1 MTNLSC
7 KIPGEIGMSDA
18 PACFWC
24 ARPFEPHRGGS
35 RQTFCRVACRA
46 AYHKATRQ
54 WCERAIAE
62 GRLSV
67 EMLRNTPPAAYTL
80 PGFEAA
86 ISPQSDIGSSPDSAL
101 SEPMA
106 RFVVEVSYYT
116 IEMLVGVRWL
126 RADQQDD
133 LFAIINAL
141 KRFGRTPSVL
151 RVV

>member
-1 MTNLSC
+1 
-7 KIPGEIGMSDA
+7 MSDA

-54 WCERAIAE
+54 WCEREIAE

-67 EMLRNTPPAAYTL
+67 ESLRIAAYTL
-80 PGFEAA
+80 PGAAEA
-86 ISPQSDIGSSPDSAL
+86 SLSGQCHMGPPNSSHL
-101 SEPMA
+101 EPVA
-106 RFVVEVSYYT
+106 RFLVEVSYYT

-126 RADQQDD
+126 RADQQDN
-133 LFAIINAL
+133 LFAIIDAL
-141 KRFGRTPSVL
+141 KRLGRTPSVL
-151 RVV
+151 RVA